1 MRIPDAGQI
10 FVIWFWTLIGL
21 AVANYL
27 FLLLAYDWRTYA
39 VLGGLSL
46 IAYLFT
52 RRPRERR
59 TRSGQQ
65 RGSWERSPYEPMLS
79 RRQRRSTDGWED

>member
-1 MRIPDAGQI
+1 MRIPSAGQM

-46 IAYLFT
+46 IFYLFS
-52 RRPRERR
+52 RGPRQ
-59 TRSGQQ
+59 RSARSSSQ
-65 RGSWERSPYEPMLS
+65 RGSWERTPYDPAMS
-79 RRQRRSTDGWED
+79 QRSGRFKGDWEE